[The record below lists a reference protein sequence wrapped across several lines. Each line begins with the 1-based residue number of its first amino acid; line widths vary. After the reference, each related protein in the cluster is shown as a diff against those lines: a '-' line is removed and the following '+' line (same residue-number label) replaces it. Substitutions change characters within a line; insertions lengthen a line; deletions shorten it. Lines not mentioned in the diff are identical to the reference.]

1 MRRECV
7 PLFTCG
13 MFFLYFGPKCIRK
26 LKDIKIGVNKKRKV
40 YLELRSRQ
48 RKVKLR
54 NQLLLDVLRHW
65 FNKSQKFTLK

>member
-1 MRRECV
+1 MYLYLPAAC
-7 PLFTCG
+7 
-13 MFFLYFGPKCIRK
+13 FFLYFGPKCIRK
-26 LKDIKIGVNKKRKV
+26 LKDIKIGVNKKKKV

>member
-1 MRRECV
+1 MCTFIYLRHV
-7 PLFTCG
+7 
-13 MFFLYFGPKCIRK
+13 FFLYFGPKCIQK
-26 LKDIKIGVNKKRKV
+26 LKDIKIGVNKKKKV